1 MAVSQPSIKSGWA
14 TSGGVVSSCPGNV
27 WRVITA
33 SLASST
39 KIWVKCGP
47 GPPSA
52 SKSLRSGAPLDV
64 TAADGNRY
72 GMSSTVGITV
82 GGAGQAASR
91 SCGVATVVSAARVM
105 GGIESGVVDVVAA
118 GLVTTA
124 TLVSLETG
132 GGVRDDGVEIGAR
145 NGIGELGR
153 PAL

>member
-1 MAVSQPSIKSGWA
+1 
-14 TSGGVVSSCPGNV
+14 
-27 WRVITA
+27 
-33 SLASST
+33 
-39 KIWVKCGP
+39 
-47 GPPSA
+47 
-52 SKSLRSGAPLDV
+52 
-64 TAADGNRY
+64 
-72 GMSSTVGITV
+72 MSSTVGITV

-105 GGIESGVVDVVAA
+105 GGSESGVVDVVAA